1 MSAHSDETPQ
11 KTDLPKTDMLGLD
24 GLLPDRL
31 SRRGFVVMTA
41 LMSGFTMATAHAQA
55 TPPVNTSDKELVAGE
70 VKIPVS
76 DGEIPAYRAMPK
88 GDGPFPI
95 VLVVE
100 EIFGVH
106 EYIKDVCRRLA
117 KQGYLAV
124 APELYAR
131 RGDISKV
138 SDVQVLLRDFISKT
152 PDAEML
158 SDLDAAA
165 AWAAKHKGDAKRLG
179 ITGFCRGGRA
189 VWLYAA
195 HNPALKAGIAWYGPV
210 TGQTSPIQP
219 KTAMDVVSELKAPV
233 LGLYGGADTGIPVA
247 SVEELKKKALAAGKQ
262 VELEIFP
269 DAPHAFHAD
278 YRPTYRKEAAEAG
291 WKLMLAFLKKNG
303 VS

>member
-1 MSAHSDETPQ
+1 MSAETG
-11 KTDLPKTDMLGLD
+11 DRSPKAGMLGLD
-24 GLLPDRL
+24 GLLPEQL

-55 TPPVNTSDKELVAGE
+55 NPPVRTPADGLVAGE
-70 VKIPVS
+70 VKIPVK
-76 DGEIPAYRAMPK
+76 DGDIPAYRAMPE
-88 GDGPFPI
+88 GAGPFPI
-95 VLVVE
+95 VLVIE

-117 KQGYLAV
+117 KAGYLAV

-131 RGDISKV
+131 RGDISRV
-138 SDVQVLLRDFISKT
+138 TDVQVLLRDFIAKT
-152 PDAEML
+152 PDAEVM
-158 SDLDAAA
+158 SDLDATA
-165 AWAAKHKGDAKRLG
+165 AWAAQHKGDAQRLG
-179 ITGFCRGGRA
+179 VTGFCRGGRA

-195 HNPALKAGIAWYGPV
+195 HNPALKAGVAWYGPV
-210 TGQTSPIQP
+210 GGQTSPIQP
-219 KTAMDVVSELKAPV
+219 KTALDVAGDLKAPV

-247 SVEELKKKALAAGKQ
+247 SIGELKKKALAAGKT

-291 WKLMLAFLKKNG
+291 WKLMLAFFKKHG
-303 VS
+303 VA